1 MTHYNIWGSGSSVVT
16 RRSVG
21 EVITVTRCMKVLV
34 TGASGRIGRT
44 FIEVYGNE
52 YSLRLTSHRKPIEGS
67 AGEEVVSADITDY
80 DSILEAMKGI
90 DAVVHLAADP
100 RVQSPW
106 DSILKLN
113 LIGTYNIFEAARR
126 SGTKKIVFASSNHVC
141 GYSVI
146 ESELVGP
153 DSPIKPDSLYGVSKV
168 FGEALGRY
176 YSDRFDLS
184 VICLRIGWAPG
195 LEDPSNLFKERLS
208 TEGEDENHIL
218 PDKRKWASR
227 NLYSAE
233 KLIAM
238 WISNRD
244 MAQLIHRSLKTDLK
258 FGIFYG
264 SSNNTP
270 KIFDLTDTRS
280 KLGYKPRDKAEKFLR

>member
-1 MTHYNIWGSGSSVVT
+1 
-16 RRSVG
+16 
-21 EVITVTRCMKVLV
+21 MKVLV
-34 TGASGRIGRT
+34 TGASGRIGRAFVET
-44 FIEVYGNE
+44 YRDE
-52 YSLRLTSHRKPIEGS
+52 YSLRLTSHRKLIEVS
-67 AGEEVVSADITDY
+67 AGVEVVSADITDY
-80 DSILEAMKGI
+80 DSILEAMEGI

-106 DSILKLN
+106 DSILRLN
-113 LIGTYNIFEAARR
+113 LMGTYNIFEAARR
-126 SGTKKIVFASSNHVC
+126 SGTKKVVFASSNHAC

-153 DSPIKPDSLYGVSKV
+153 DSPMRPDSLYGVSKV

-195 LEDPSNLFKERLS
+195 LEDPSNLFRERLS
-208 TEGEDENHIL
+208 AERVDESHIL
-218 PDKRKWASR
+218 LDKRKRDSR
-227 NLYSAE
+227 DLYSTK

-244 MAQLIHRSLKTDLK
+244 MAQLIHRSLETDLK
-258 FGIFYG
+258 FGVFYG
-264 SSNNTP
+264 TSNNTP
-270 KIFDLTDTRS
+270 KIFDLADTEKR
-280 KLGYKPRDKAEKFLR
+280 LGYKPQDKAEKFLR